1 MLTHT
6 FSSAMFDGYTA
17 WIFAWL
23 AYGRSGNYIVA
34 GLVGLVALSVFRIQR
49 MIRCHQWRRAQ
60 A

>member
-6 FSSAMFDGYTA
+6 FSSTLFDGYTA
-17 WIFAWL
+17 GIFAWL

-34 GLVGLVALSVFRIQR
+34 GLAGAVALSAFRIQR
-49 MIRCHQWRRAQ
+49 LIRRHQWRRAQ